1 MKSRVFRTTTF
12 RLALGYLALFG
23 GSVVLLFGFIYWTT
37 AVYMGQQMDE
47 TIGADIVGLSEQY
60 HDNGIQGLAAV
71 LQDRINRDPAGSDLY
86 LLTDP
91 NFVPIVGNISRWPN
105 APESPDGWLEF
116 ELRDRS
122 SQPGTTYLAHARHFV
137 LAGGFHL
144 LVGRDARALQQVQRL
159 ILRSLSWGLA
169 ITLALGLVGGVLM
182 GRGSLRRIE
191 AINRTTGEI
200 IAGDL
205 ARRVPTRGAGDDF
218 DELAKNLN
226 AMLDRI
232 ETLMAGIRHVSDGI
246 AHDLRSPLTRL
257 RNRLE
262 TARMATGGPEEQR
275 RLIEASIAE
284 ADSLLGTFSAL
295 LRIAEAESGRARSGF
310 SRLDL
315 AVVAQDVI
323 ELYEPVAQDKHQTLT
338 TDIAPAQIVGDRHLL
353 SQALANLIDNAI
365 KYTPEGG
372 TIHVAIGS
380 AGAGATLSVAD
391 SGPGIPAEHRDKVL
405 ERFFR
410 LDASRT
416 TPGSGLGLS
425 LVAAV
430 AGLHNAALI
439 LDDNKPGLRVTLTF
453 PAATQP
459 AQALPAA

>member
-1 MKSRVFRTTTF
+1 VKSGVFRTTTF

-23 GSVVLLFGFIYWTT
+23 GSVILLFGFIYWTT
-37 AVYMGQQMDE
+37 AGYMARQMDE
-47 TIGADIVGLSEQY
+47 TIGADIVGLAEQY
-60 HDNGIQGLAAV
+60 HENGIQGLAAV
-71 LQDRINRDPAGSDLY
+71 LKDRINRDPAGSDLF
-86 LLTDP
+86 LLADP
-91 NFVPIVGNISRWPN
+91 NFLPIVGNLNRWPD
-105 APESPDGWLEF
+105 APESPDGWVEF
-116 ELRDRS
+116 ELRDRNGR
-122 SQPGTTYLAHARHFV
+122 PGTTYLAHARHFV

-144 LVGRDARALQQVQRL
+144 LVGRDARALQQVQRI
-159 ILRSLSWGLA
+159 ILRSLGWGLA
-169 ITLALGLVGGVLM
+169 ITLALGLVGGILM

-205 ARRVPTRGAGDDF
+205 ARRVPTRGGGDDF

-262 TARMATGGPEEQR
+262 TARMATSAPEEQR

-315 AVVAQDVI
+315 AVIAQDVI
-323 ELYEPVAQDKHQTLT
+323 ELYEPVAQEKRQTLT

-353 SQALANLIDNAI
+353 SQALANLVDNAI
-365 KYTPEGG
+365 KYTPDGG
-372 TIHVAIGS
+372 AIRVAIGS
-380 AGAGATLSVAD
+380 AGARATLSVAD
-391 SGPGIPAEHRDKVL
+391 SGPGIAPEHRDQVL

-430 AGLHNAALI
+430 AGLHNAAL
-439 LDDNKPGLRVTLTF
+439 LLEDNKPGLRVTLTF

-459 AQALPAA
+459 AQALSAA

>member
-23 GSVVLLFGFIYWTT
+23 GSVVLLFGFIYWAT
-37 AVYMGQQMDE
+37 AGYMGRQMDE
-47 TIGADIVGLSEQY
+47 TIGAEIVGLEEQY
-60 HDNGIQGLAAV
+60 RQNGIQGLAAS
-71 LQDRINRDPAGSDLY
+71 LQDRINHDPSGSEVY
-86 LLTDP
+86 LLADP
-91 NFVPIVGNISRWPN
+91 NYLPIVGNLNRWPD
-105 APESPDGWLEF
+105 APESPDHWIEF
-116 ELRDRS
+116 ELRDRNS
-122 SQPGTTYLAHARHFV
+122 RPGVAYLAHARHFV

-144 LVGRDARALQQVQRL
+144 LVGRDARALQQVQRI
-159 ILRSLSWGLA
+159 ILRSLGWGFA
-169 ITLALGLVGGVLM
+169 ITLALGLVGGILM

-232 ETLMAGIRHVSDGI
+232 ETLMQGIRHVSDGV

-262 TARMATGGPEEQR
+262 TARMATNSPDEQR
-275 RLIEASIAE
+275 RLIDASIAE

-315 AVVAQDVI
+315 ATVAQDAI
-323 ELYEPVAQDKHQTLT
+323 ELYEPVAQDKRQTLT
-338 TDIAPAQIVGDRHLL
+338 TDIAPAQIEGDRHLL

-372 TIHVAIGS
+372 RIHVAIGS
-380 AGAGATLSVAD
+380 SGGRATLCVAD
-391 SGPGIPAEHRDKVL
+391 SGPGIPPEHRDKVL
-405 ERFFR
+405 QRFFR

-439 LDDNKPGLRVTLTF
+439 LEDNKPGLRVTLTF
-453 PAATQP
+453 PAATPPQ
-459 AQALPAA
+459 AALPAA